1 MSRESRF
8 NRIYEQRI
16 VIDSLARLVKRIDV
30 GGLPLTGEELHLL
43 ARRHREAVH
52 GAERREARLARY
64 KAHLAKSHG
73 ADVVEAVSAVLQEIN
88 NEIAWEEK

>member
-1 MSRESRF
+1 MSQESRS

-16 VIDSLARLVKRIDV
+16 VIDSLARLVKRLDV
-30 GGLPLTGEELHLL
+30 GSLPLSGEELHNL
-43 ARRHREAVH
+43 AKRHRESVH
-52 GAERREARLARY
+52 GAERKLDRLTRY

-73 ADVVEAVSAVLQEIN
+73 ADVIEAVSAALEEIN